1 MFKCLGHF
9 IKKLYSHNFASK
21 THHIYFSHFPGIL
34 VEMYY
39 IEIYSESSVG
49 DVRSVV
55 QYSYLTI
62 SCSFFSVHNSPY
74 TCNMLFMLY
83 IKKEKQASME

>member
-1 MFKCLGHF
+1 MFKCLWHF

-39 IEIYSESSVG
+39 IENIEKTLSV
-49 DVRSVV
+49 
-55 QYSYLTI
+55 
-62 SCSFFSVHNSPY
+62 
-74 TCNMLFMLY
+74 MLEVSLS
-83 IKKEKQASME
+83 IVI